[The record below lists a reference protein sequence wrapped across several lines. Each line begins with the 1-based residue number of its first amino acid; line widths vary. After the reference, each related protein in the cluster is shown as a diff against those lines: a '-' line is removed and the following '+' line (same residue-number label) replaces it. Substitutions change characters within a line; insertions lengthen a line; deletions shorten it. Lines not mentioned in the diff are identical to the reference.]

1 MKISNQCSNPFQ
13 EVHGHR
19 STGVTIDKRLYV
31 HRIPN
36 MTMEQRTKLT
46 NRICNELWKQ
56 VSFDKLTPADI
67 PPMLLVSDRYKVYG
81 CKADKVGGT
90 NLQRIFYILNGL
102 TNETD
107 TGKIKTSV
115 ARKTT
120 CEFFAKSKPNFVKDV
135 IPRLKAYTS
144 VMFVRH
150 PLERVV
156 SAYRDNKPNGLFA
169 KFRKNSTK
177 PTFNEYI
184 DILLLNE
191 KKGFAKPNRQI
202 YKLCHPCQLKY
213 DFIAS
218 LENYNDDMTII
229 FKAIGAENVVTIP
242 KREETGYR
250 QRKSSE
256 VVEHFYKDIPFHK
269 ISKLESIYELDY
281 HLFGYEKFYQ

>member
-1 MKISNQCSNPFQ
+1 
-13 EVHGHR
+13 
-19 STGVTIDKRLYV
+19 
-31 HRIPN
+31 

-46 NRICNELWKQ
+46 KRICDELSKP

-81 CKADKVGGT
+81 CKAAKVGGT

-107 TGKIKTSV
+107 TGKIKTAI

-120 CEFFAKSKPNFVKDV
+120 GDFFAKSKPNFSKDV

-177 PTFNEYI
+177 PTFTEYV
-184 DILLLNE
+184 DGLLAS
-191 KKGFAKPNRQI
+191 KGFAKPNRHI
-202 YKLCHPCQLKY
+202 YKLCNPCKLRY
-213 DFIAS
+213 DFVAS
-218 LENYNDDMTII
+218 LENYDDDMTII
-229 FKAIGAENVVTIP
+229 LKAIGAENVVTIP

-250 QRKSSE
+250 LRKSSE
-256 VVEHFYKDIPFHK
+256 LVENFYKDVPNYK
-269 ISKLESIYELDY
+269 ISKLESIYDLDY
-281 HLFGYEKFYQ
+281 LLFGYKKFY